1 MTSLEFNKKWQKYKE
16 EGFYGLAVD
25 IPEIVEYL
33 DKEFEELSKIEGFSF
48 SQIKFKFNHPRVYI
62 SPSSL
67 QEKAFEIE
75 RIMAKLYK
83 EYESKKGI

>member
-1 MTSLEFNKKWQKYKE
+1 MTSLEFNKKWHKYKE
-16 EGFYGLAVD
+16 
-25 IPEIVEYL
+25 
-33 DKEFEELSKIEGFSF
+33 EGFSF